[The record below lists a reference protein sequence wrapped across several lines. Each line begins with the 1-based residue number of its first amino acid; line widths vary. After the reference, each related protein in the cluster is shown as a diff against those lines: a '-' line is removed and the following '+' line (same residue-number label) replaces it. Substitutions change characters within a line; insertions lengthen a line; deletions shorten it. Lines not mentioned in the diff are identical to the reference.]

1 MPSLLSRPCQPAPSI
16 LYAGTEG
23 DELVKGTLA
32 LSQVRKHTL
41 CMGMYIHTYID
52 VLSLIPIFL
61 CTCIHAVTFQNTLGS
76 HTPML
81 VPLLP
86 CSLYEMGCCLG
97 DAGVSSGQLRASAVL
112 RGSVVTLQG
121 CSTWAAGMGQGRQ
134 LPQTD
139 RESWGIEDI

>member
-1 MPSLLSRPCQPAPSI
+1 
-16 LYAGTEG
+16 
-23 DELVKGTLA
+23 
-32 LSQVRKHTL
+32 
-41 CMGMYIHTYID
+41 
-52 VLSLIPIFL
+52 
-61 CTCIHAVTFQNTLGS
+61 
-76 HTPML
+76 ML

-121 CSTWAAGMGQGRQ
+121 CSTWAAGMGQGSQ